1 MLRQLKPAI
10 LMLLAMT
17 ILTGALYPLAIT
29 LAAQLIFPRQAN
41 GSLIMKGGRVAGS
54 ALLGQ
59 NFTDPKYFWS
69 RPSATS
75 PFPYNAA
82 ASSGS
87 NLGPLNP
94 DLARNIEARRA
105 ALQAADPDQHQPV
118 PLDLLTS
125 SASGLDPHISPE
137 AAEYQA
143 DRVARARGLPVQ
155 QVRELIRQNTR
166 GRQWGFLGEP
176 TVNVVALNLALDG
189 KN

>member
-29 LAAQLIFPRQAN
+29 LAAQLLFPRQAN
-41 GSLIMKGGRVAGS
+41 GSLIAERGRVAGS

-82 ASSGS
+82 SSSGS
-87 NLGPLNP
+87 NLGP
-94 DLARNIEARRA
+94 
-105 ALQAADPDQHQPV
+105 
-118 PLDLLTS
+118 
-125 SASGLDPHISPE
+125 
-137 AAEYQA
+137 
-143 DRVARARGLPVQ
+143 
-155 QVRELIRQNTR
+155 
-166 GRQWGFLGEP
+166 
-176 TVNVVALNLALDG
+176 
-189 KN
+189 